1 MKDLITTIDN
11 REAVTSSRV
20 VATAF
25 GKRHDKL
32 VAEIRRMYGDYISE
46 GYVQNGGHPIWF
58 YEHTYIHPQNKQRY
72 TEYLMNRDGFAI
84 LVMGFTGTK
93 ALEWKMKFLNQFNA
107 MEAVIRQ
114 HSLEGKLQES
124 IDAIADLRKQLRES
138 GILKE
143 YIAPHHFFD
152 HLTARWK
159 EATHRERI
167 RDFYDEIGSYAG
179 VDVPYSNMINITVKE
194 WLLNH
199 VGLST
204 IEELVIGLE
213 THTITYSIRGKPV
226 SKHGVFGNRTEWTKV
241 VNEFG
246 GRCAYCGAE
255 ETPLIAEH
263 IIPQSVLSINH
274 PEAVDMIGNIVPA
287 CQSCNR

>member
-1 MKDLITTIDN
+1 MNDLVTTIDD

-25 GKRHDKL
+25 EKRHDNVL
-32 VAEIRRMYGDYISE
+32 RDIRGLLKIEDTQEMFHKTT
-46 GYVQNGGHPIWF
+46 YVNKQNG
-58 YEHTYIHPQNKQRY
+58 QKY

-84 LVMGFTGTK
+84 LVMGFTGAK

-107 MEAVIRQ
+107 MESVIRQ
-114 HSLEGKLQES
+114 HGLEGKVQQSL
-124 IDAIADLRKQLRES
+124 DAIADLRKQLKDS
-138 GILKE
+138 GILRE
-143 YIAPHHFFD
+143 YIAPHHFFE
-152 HLTARWK
+152 HLAARWK

-167 RDFYDEIGSYAG
+167 RDFYDDIGSYAG
-179 VDVPYSNMINITVKE
+179 VNVPYSNMINITVKE

-213 THTITYSIRGKPV
+213 TKTITYSNRGKPV
-226 SKHGVFGNRTEWTKV
+226 SKHGVFGNKTEWTKI

-246 GRCAYCGAE
+246 GKCAYCGAE
-255 ETPLIAEH
+255 GIPLIAEH
-263 IIPQSVLSINH
+263 IIAQSVLSKDH
-274 PEAVDMIGNIVPA
+274 PEKVDLIGNIIPA
-287 CQSCNR
+287 CQKCNR

>member
-1 MKDLITTIDN
+1 MKDLITTIDD

-25 GKRHDKL
+25 GKRHDNIMRD
-32 VAEIRRMYGDYISE
+32 IRGILKIEGTQDMFHKSSYINH
-46 GYVQNGGHPIWF
+46 QNGQ
-58 YEHTYIHPQNKQRY
+58 EY
-72 TEYLMNRDGFAI
+72 TEYLMSRDGFAI
-84 LVMGFTGTK
+84 LVMGFTGAK

-114 HSLEGKLQES
+114 HGLEGKVQQSL
-124 IDAIADLRKQLRES
+124 DAIADLRKQLKDS
-138 GILKE
+138 GILRE

-152 HLTARWK
+152 HLAARWK
-159 EATHRERI
+159 EATKRERV
-167 RDFYDEIGSYAG
+167 RDLYDDIGSYAG
-179 VDVPYSNMINITVKE
+179 VNVPYSNMITITVKE

-213 THTITYSIRGKPV
+213 TNTITYSSKGNPV
-226 SKHGVFGNRTEWTKV
+226 SKHGVFGNRTEWTKII
-241 VNEFG
+241 NEFG

-255 ETPLIAEH
+255 GTPLIAEH
-263 IIPQSVLSINH
+263 IIPQSVLSVDH
-274 PEAVDMIGNIVPA
+274 PELVDMIGNVVPA
-287 CQSCNR
+287 CQQCNR